1 MEGIRGA
8 DATERTAGSGHNVE
22 GVAHGAPDPDI
33 RNNGN
38 DGDNNIGLLAGDENT
53 DAEIYDRGG
62 LKVSAGVA
70 CLWHWL
76 NQRDLAGFNCYRSMT
91 NATRRD
97 MIENNMTE
105 VERVFWNVVRMPPYE
120 VMTLTEIQDYIMSG
134 GGVSEDFPASKGD
147 DILFG
152 FSGKEKGQIRRL
164 VQQHLQ
170 KQEQVKVTLTGSQNG
185 DSQVT
190 TEGGQV
196 TTFWVR
202 GWSFKRGQKFSKKEI
217 RKMYEN
223 RLK

>member
-1 MEGIRGA
+1 
-8 DATERTAGSGHNVE
+8 
-22 GVAHGAPDPDI
+22 
-33 RNNGN
+33 
-38 DGDNNIGLLAGDENT
+38 
-53 DAEIYDRGG
+53 
-62 LKVSAGVA
+62 
-70 CLWHWL
+70 
-76 NQRDLAGFNCYRSMT
+76 
-91 NATRRD
+91 

-105 VERVFWNVVRMPPYE
+105 VERVFWNVVRKPPYE

-134 GGVSEDFPASKGD
+134 GGASEDFPASDGD